1 MSSFSSL
8 VPSWDTSSLG
18 HPDRTPRAERL
29 MLGQH
34 LAHCGALRGPL
45 RAAWTGLSRC
55 HRLLAEGALTGTLL
69 IALVAGTAWLVL

>member
-1 MSSFSSL
+1 MDLPIRGLRKESVYAL
-8 VPSWDTSSLG
+8 DAKDG
-18 HPDRTPRAERL
+18 RL
-29 MLGQH
+29 LGQH

-55 HRLLAEGALTGTLL
+55 HRLLAERALTATLL